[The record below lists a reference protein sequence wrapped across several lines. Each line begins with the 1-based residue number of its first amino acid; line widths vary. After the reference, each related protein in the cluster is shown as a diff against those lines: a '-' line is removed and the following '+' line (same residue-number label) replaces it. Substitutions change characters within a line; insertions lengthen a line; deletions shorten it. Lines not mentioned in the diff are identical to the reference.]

1 MVSVDQVEVEM
12 SFHHSGT
19 ERVKV
24 VVSELKLAILAAD
37 RSSHTHHMQI
47 MIIKMPISQLLFQ
60 WVTKATCKLST
71 CSVLEILFRM
81 YGLVWL

>member
-1 MVSVDQVEVEM
+1 MEFGLQTEVCDVSVDQVEVEM

-37 RSSHTHHMQI
+37 RSSHTHHM
-47 MIIKMPISQLLFQ
+47 
-60 WVTKATCKLST
+60 
-71 CSVLEILFRM
+71 
-81 YGLVWL
+81 